1 MKILVSASDF
11 NLEATLDS
19 GQVFGFQKI
28 TAGTFQGIIAGRS
41 AQIAQAKDRLWV
53 SSKTNISERAVR
65 KFFDLDRDLKPLYK
79 LLEQDA
85 PLKACQKFKGLRI
98 IQQDPWEALA
108 GFIISS
114 NNNIKRIQKI
124 WKSLSLHFCGSDAL
138 FPKPQKIAKG
148 SEQLLRDLG
157 LGYRAP
163 FLLKTA
169 KDVFRYPERFDWIQK
184 ADYEKSKELILKY
197 SGVGPKVADC
207 VLLFGFQK
215 YEAFPVDTW
224 ITKAMRKLYF
234 RGRKVSEDKAA
245 SFARKRWGPWAGYV
259 QQYLFHTARIGHLP
273 FTD

>member
-1 MKILVSASDF
+1 MLISASDLD
-11 NLEATLDS
+11 LEATLDS

-41 AQIAQAKDRLWV
+41 VEIAQIKDQLWV
-53 SSKTNISERAVR
+53 SCKKDIPERAVR
-65 KFFDLDRDLKPLYK
+65 QFFDLDRDLKPLYQ
-79 LLEQDA
+79 LLEWEG
-85 PLKACQKFKGLRI
+85 PLEACQKFKGLRI

-108 GFIISS
+108 AFIISS

-124 WKSLSLHFCGSDAL
+124 WKSLSLHFSGSATL
-138 FPKPQKIAKG
+138 FPRPQKIAKG
-148 SEQLLRDLG
+148 DELLLRRLG

-169 KDVFRYPERFDWIQK
+169 KNVSRYPARLDQIHK
-184 ADYEKSKELILKY
+184 ADYERARDLILRY

-224 ITKAMRKLYF
+224 ITKVMRKLYF
-234 RGRKVSEDKAA
+234 RGRKVSEDKTAR
-245 SFARKRWGPWAGYV
+245 FARKRWGPWAGYV
-259 QQYLFHTARIGHLP
+259 QQYLFHTART
-273 FTD
+273 FKD